1 MVVDNPP
8 FSILSEIIRWYDENG
23 IKFFLF
29 APSLTVFSSSSSCAA
44 SLVCGGKITYENG
57 AVVPTSFV
65 TNLEDC
71 RARSCPD
78 LYKVIEE
85 ADEENQKQFK
95 RTLPKYKY
103 PDEVLSAAMLRYMSE
118 HETSLTIS
126 REDSYFIRALDAQKE
141 AGNNGI
147 FGSGYLLS
155 EKAAAEKAAAE
166 KASATVW
173 ELSERE
179 REIVRKLGA

>member
-1 MVVDNPP
+1 MT
-8 FSILSEIIRWYDENG
+8 I
-23 IKFFLF
+23 
-29 APSLTVFSSSSSCAA
+29 FSSTSSTCAA
-44 SLVCGGKITYENG
+44 ALVCGGKITYENG
-57 AVVPTSFV
+57 ATVPTSFV

-78 LYKVIEE
+78 LFKVVEE
-85 ADEENQKQFK
+85 ADEENQRRFK
-95 RTLPKYKY
+95 RVLPKYKY

-118 HETSLTIS
+118 HDTALTIRRS
-126 REDSYFIRALDAQKE
+126 DSYFIRALDAQKE

-147 FGSGYLLS
+147 YGSGYLLS

-166 KASATVW
+166 KAAAEKAAAEKAAATVW

-179 REIVRKLGA
+179 WEIVHSLGGGEDE